1 MPIYEWNFTIG
12 KQTDFPPYKTL
23 DSMAKSAQTNPP
35 NTWNRWAQ
43 NYSFDNTAV
52 YLNMSRDIFGFDMY
66 DGSPYAPQTSTQ
78 PAPLFQPN
86 IPNTA
91 RVGTD
96 PGNLS
101 YSYIDDRIYLFP
113 GLPRYLIE
121 VQKVSD
127 FLLSLSSGTAFGR
140 ARIDRINDGTVEYIR
155 DNQEWLSPEAFGTVF
170 GNYLVITDI
179 KIFAS
184 NGQYLGSF
192 LEDTFV
198 PVPYVRCGF
207 NKTFQYRDG
216 APQEIYGGQ
225 QVFYFNTLSS
235 LLPHRTGDWLY
246 ILSLANGDVPN
257 ADGFLYGA
265 PNNLS
270 APLLIFGSG
279 DDLKSTLNTN
289 GSITWTTDPD
299 AVVDPNAEMENPDY
313 IGPQYNPSG
322 GEYIIGGGDEPKP
335 EGTIFNGGNYD
346 PNSVPITTGDIKVPG
361 FMPSQSS
368 GLATWAVSGDE
379 LFSVT
384 QEIFKPELDL
394 TKIFISKEKAFV
406 NAFYLPF
413 DIVAH
418 DPAHCA
424 LMPFSVG
431 YASTSLQLYRLFP
444 GYNNLFDGG
453 SVNVREY
460 YGTFLDYDPYTTVTL
475 YIPYIGYH
483 QLATNQV
490 MNMTVNLKYSV
501 DLTLGIL
508 TAYVFAGS
516 KLINVFSGQMG
527 IPTSINGMD
536 LAEGFQSLVKFI
548 GLTTAA
554 VPVIASSAAG
564 IMESAG
570 GMIENAT
577 ASSAVMSGTLAG
589 VLGGAAVTTMAGASA
604 TNPSPKSMG
613 TAGAENWLSAYQTPY
628 VLIERRESA
637 TPAGMVDL
645 EGFASCY
652 TGLMSEFT
660 GFVQC
665 STVKLETGAGMTEQE
680 MIMIVKDLQGGVYI
694 D

>member
-1 MPIYEWNFTIG
+1 MPIYEWNFPVG
-12 KQTDFPPYKTL
+12 KTTDLPLLSFLGQYAAEARGNHTDWQYWCGSCEF
-23 DSMAKSAQTNPP
+23 DSTG
-35 NTWNRWAQ
+35 
-43 NYSFDNTAV
+43 V
-52 YLNMSRDIFGFDMY
+52 YLLLDKGWNGFVMY
-66 DGSPYAPQTSTQ
+66 DEFASGTY
-78 PAPLFQPN
+78 PAPFAPYNTQIN
-86 IPNTA
+86 IVVDDTGVNPSAEFIA
-91 RVGTD
+91 RRVY
-96 PGNLS
+96 LS
-101 YSYIDDRIYLFP
+101 E
-113 GLPRYLIE
+113 GLPRYLVE
-121 VQKVSD
+121 TQTLTEYLADVSD
-127 FLLSLSSGTAFGR
+127 ATFYGYAAFDYISGDQYHTKTDNPSFNSKTAFLASYGDYKIISDIK
-140 ARIDRINDGTVEYIR
+140 AYTADGLYIGSLNSDSLFPLPFVKGSSSQIWKMTDGQPDKFSNTR
-155 DNQEWLSPEAFGTVF
+155 YVYYFNALTGLCPHIS
-170 GNYLVITDI
+170 GNYSYIAPYANGNVLDCIAIKYGTSSSSLGTSIIIFSPDKFTDAI
-179 KIFAS
+179 
-184 NGQYLGSF
+184 N
-192 LEDTFV
+192 E
-198 PVPYVRCGF
+198 
-207 NKTFQYRDG
+207 
-216 APQEIYGGQ
+216 YGGIQ
-225 QVFYFNTLSS
+225 WTDDPEKVINPS
-235 LLPHRTGDWLY
+235 
-246 ILSLANGDVPN
+246 VPIN
-257 ADGFLYGA
+257 
-265 PNNLS
+265 S
-270 APLLIFGSG
+270 
-279 DDLKSTLNTN
+279 
-289 GSITWTTDPD
+289 
-299 AVVDPNAEMENPDY
+299 PDY
-313 IGPQYNPSG
+313 VGPQYNPSG
-322 GEYIIGGGDEPKP
+322 GSYVIGGGDDPKP
-335 EGTIFNGGNYD
+335 EGTTFTGGNYD
-346 PNSVPITTGDIKVPG
+346 PNSIPITTADIVTPG
-361 FMPSQSS
+361 FTPSQAA

-379 LFSVT
+379 LFNVT

-394 TKIFISKEKAFV
+394 TKLFISKEKAFV

-418 DPAHCA
+418 DPSHCA

-460 YGTFLDYDPYTTVTL
+460 YGTFLDYDPYTTVIL

-490 MNMTVNLKYSV
+490 MNMTVTLKYSV
-501 DLTLGIL
+501 DLTMGIL

-536 LAEGFQSLVKFI
+536 LAEGFQSLVKFV
-548 GLTTAA
+548 GLTAAA

-570 GMIENAT
+570 GMIENAS

-604 TNPSPKSMG
+604 TQPAPKSMG

-652 TGLMSEFT
+652 TGLMSEFS